1 MASYELVRELIIERG
16 RFAELDIRSPVSRLM
31 CSIGRISRPR
41 LAIKTKNFVLPIL

>member
-1 MASYELVRELIIERG
+1 MASYALVSELIIYSG
-16 RFAELDIRSPVSRLM
+16 RFAKLDSRSPVSRLM